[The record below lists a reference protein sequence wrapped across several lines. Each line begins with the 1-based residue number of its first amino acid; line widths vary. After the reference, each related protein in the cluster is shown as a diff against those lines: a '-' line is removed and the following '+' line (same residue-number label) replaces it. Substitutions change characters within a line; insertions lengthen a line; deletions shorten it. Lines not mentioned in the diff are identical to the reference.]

1 MARGSSSLP
10 KRSLLIGR
18 SSACDIVIDH
28 PEVSGRHAILSI
40 TQEGLYEIQDIGSKN
55 GVYVNGERV
64 IKKVLH
70 EGDKVALGSYELDWL
85 SILKNPPTPMGGS
98 DSPTRL
104 TRASFQGKG
113 VLRTIGWV
121 ILAVI
126 VVFLILWFGVRPF
139 IPGLA
144 E

>member
-1 MARGSSSLP
+1 MAKGSSSLP

-18 SSACDIVIDH
+18 SAACDVVIDH

-40 TQEGLYEIQDIGSKN
+40 TQDGLFEIQDIGSKN
-55 GVYVNGERV
+55 GVYVNSERV
-64 IKKVLH
+64 IRKTLQ
-70 EGDKVALGSYELDWL
+70 EGDKVTLGSYEIDWF
-85 SILKNPPTPMGGS
+85 SILKNPPQSMGGS
-98 DSPTRL
+98 DSPTKL
-104 TRASFQGKG
+104 TRVPVKGKNIIRNAA
-113 VLRTIGWV
+113 LI

-126 VVFLILWFGVRPF
+126 LVFLILWFVVRPF